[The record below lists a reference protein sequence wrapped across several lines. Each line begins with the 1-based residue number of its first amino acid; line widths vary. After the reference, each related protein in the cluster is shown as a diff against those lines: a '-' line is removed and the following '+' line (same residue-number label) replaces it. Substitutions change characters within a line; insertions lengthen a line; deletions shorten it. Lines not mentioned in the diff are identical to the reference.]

1 MIIVS
6 VKVKTVATDF
16 EMTYSDRV
24 RNFKEALYYIR
35 DLMNKDDIKVLD
47 FCWEELKWA
56 IFL

>member
-16 EMTYSDRV
+16 ETTYSDRV
-24 RNFKEALYYIR
+24 GNFKEALYYIK

-47 FCWEELKWA
+47 FCWEELKWT

>member
-24 RNFKEALYYIR
+24 DNFKEALYYIK

-56 IFL
+56 MFL

>member
-24 RNFKEALYYIR
+24 SNFKEALYYIR

-47 FCWEELKWA
+47 FCWEELK
-56 IFL
+56 

>member
-24 RNFKEALYYIR
+24 GNFKEALYYIK
-35 DLMNKDDIKVLD
+35 DLMKKDDIKVLD
-47 FCWEELKWA
+47 FCWEELK
-56 IFL
+56 

>member
-24 RNFKEALYYIR
+24 SNFKEALYYIR

-47 FCWEELKWA
+47 FCWEELKWT